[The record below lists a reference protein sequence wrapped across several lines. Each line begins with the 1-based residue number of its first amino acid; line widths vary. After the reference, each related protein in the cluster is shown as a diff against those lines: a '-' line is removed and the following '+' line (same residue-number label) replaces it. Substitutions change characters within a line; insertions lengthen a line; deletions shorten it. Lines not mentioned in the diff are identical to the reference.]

1 MEKQYCNVA
10 RYKNTLYVREL
21 LDGKENY
28 RKEKIKP
35 YLFQRTSNKSQY
47 QDYKRRYYLVKKEFE
62 SSYKM
67 KEYID
72 TYGSMPN
79 ELWGTTD
86 VVTQFIYKEK
96 YNSKDT
102 SKIVTSFIDIEV
114 CTRSKSST
122 GEWIDGGFPNADEAL
137 FPINAICDY
146 RTNDKKYHLFT
157 TAQGWTKEKSQLK
170 YSDDVVYTYCNN
182 ETELLHKW
190 ISYWKANYP
199 HIVSGWNNKVF
210 DIPYI
215 VNRMNVLGMNPT
227 VLSPWGI
234 VEPKTKNDNFGN
246 ELHLYDICGIA
257 TIDYLDLYKKYRLVP
272 RERYTLDY
280 ISRCENPHEHK
291 LEFHGTHGELY
302 YNDPVFF
309 CDYNI
314 QDVRCLVC
322 FERDLGFMS
331 LIVYLSY
338 YAGVNFENN
347 FSPIMIWE
355 TLISNTMEDNFLV
368 TPLNGPS
375 AKKERYEGAYVHE
388 PKPGLKG
395 CIASFDFSS
404 LYPNTMIL
412 FYIGADV
419 HVTDERYVKLKNE
432 FMDILRTHDDTK
444 EMLNEIEM
452 TGIFNDFYI
461 NNDIPACVTDFLKR
475 EKVSLTT
482 NVEFYD
488 VSKKS
493 IIVSLIE
500 QLFKERKADKKT
512 SFDYKFKAQEI
523 KEELTRRGIKVESDE

>member
-10 RYKNTLYVREL
+10 RHKNNLYIREL

-35 YLFQRTSNKSQY
+35 YLFQRTNNKSPFT
-47 QDYKRRYYLVKKEFE
+47 DYRRRYYLEKKEFE
-62 SSYKM
+62 SSYQM

-72 TYGSMPN
+72 TYGSMPD
-79 ELWGTTD
+79 ELWGNTD

-96 YNSKDT
+96 YNGKDT
-102 SKIVTSFIDIEV
+102 TKIVTSFIDIEV
-114 CTRSKSST
+114 CTRSRTSS
-122 GEWIDGGFPNADEAL
+122 GEWIDGGFPNADDAL
-137 FPINAICDY
+137 FPINAICEY
-146 RTNDKKYHLFT
+146 RTDDKKYHLFT
-157 TAQGWTKEKSQLK
+157 TAEGWSQNVSRLK
-170 YSDDVVYTYCNN
+170 YASDVIYTYCKS
-182 ETELLHKW
+182 ETDLLHKW
-190 ISYWKANYP
+190 LSFWKSNYP
-199 HIVSGWNNKVF
+199 HIVSGWNNKTF

-215 VNRMNVLGMNPT
+215 VNRLRVLGINSA
-227 VLSPWGI
+227 VLSPWGV
-234 VEPKTKNDNFGN
+234 VEPKTKRDNFNN
-246 ELHLYDICGIA
+246 ELHLYDILGIS

-302 YNDPVFF
+302 FNDPVFF

-338 YAGVNFENN
+338 YAGINFENN

-355 TLISNTMEDNFLV
+355 TLISNTMEDEGLI
-368 TPLNGPS
+368 TPMKNKGNILS
-375 AKKERYEGAYVHE
+375 KESYEGAYVHE

-395 CIASFDFSS
+395 CLASFDFAS

-419 HVTDERYVKLKNE
+419 HVVGERYIKLRNE
-432 FMDILRTHDDTK
+432 FMDILRTHEDTK
-444 EMLNEIEM
+444 DMLREIEA
-452 TGIFNDFYI
+452 TGIFNEYYI
-461 NNDIPACVTDFLKR
+461 NNDIPKSVTEFLQR

-488 VSKKS
+488 TSKKS

-500 QLFKERKADKKT
+500 KLFKERKSDKKT
-512 SFDYKFKAQEI
+512 SFDYKFKAQAI
-523 KEELTRRGIKVESDE
+523 KEELARRGIVVDE